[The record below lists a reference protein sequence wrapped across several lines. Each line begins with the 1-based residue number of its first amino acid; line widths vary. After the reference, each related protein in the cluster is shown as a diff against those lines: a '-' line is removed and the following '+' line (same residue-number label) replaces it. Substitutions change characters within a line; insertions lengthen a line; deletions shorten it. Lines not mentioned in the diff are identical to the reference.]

1 MNGGDTQ
8 NMYSAVDEVICP
20 KRSLEILNYLNE
32 HGESNYTTIEDAIPT
47 SSDIV
52 TNRLGTLQEYGLV
65 KREERSS
72 RNVRYSLTENGMTFL
87 TDLKEIDEFLQ
98 SIHTD

>member
-1 MNGGDTQ
+1 
-8 NMYSAVDEVICP
+8 MYSAVDEVICP
-20 KRSLEILNYLNE
+20 KRSLEMLSYLSE
-32 HGESNYTTIEDAIPT
+32 HGESNYTAIEDAVPT

-52 TNRLGTLQEYGLV
+52 TDRLGTLQEYGLV

-87 TDLKEIDEFLQ
+87 TDLKKIDEFLQ
-98 SIHTD
+98 STYTD